1 MLRILSKINFKKGRN
16 RGFTLVELLVAMG
29 ISAIFAI
36 VVIASYSISQKISRS
51 SIIATATVS
60 KAGSIQ
66 SYLKILVTN
75 AGAVLFPR
83 DAIRTYDSNTGG
95 GDVNLYNLLS
105 NNSNVP
111 PPMNTGNKTDI
122 LAIAYGLP
130 FTSPSMINYGRSGA
144 QVKSATSNRITF
156 YPNSPFN
163 SIYDGGLANLYTGR
177 IFMAYDFNKPSKV
190 YVGVI
195 RAFQKD
201 TATNEITIA
210 YSALSDNDPF
220 TSVSDVSMLTV
231 SSDNVKVVPV
241 DIEAIYLSSD
251 GNLVD
256 AYWGVNGTLRTR
268 ILASGVEVF
277 NIKYGVY
284 TKATNTWN
292 WKNFIDITSSDDIQ
306 KVRKVR
312 FGIVLDNY
320 YTIKRCYDI
329 YNNPGNNQPPSPKNM
344 TILGDQFEVHVA
356 GAGSLDNP
364 CGMLK
369 VIQLEYP
376 LKTLESFE
384 TNFLGG

>member
-1 MLRILSKINFKKGRN
+1 MLRILSKINFEKGRN

-51 SIIATATVS
+51 SILATNTIS
-60 KAGSIQ
+60 KAGSLQ

-75 AGAVLFPR
+75 AGAVLYPQ
-83 DAIRTYDSNTGG
+83 DAIRTYDSKTGG
-95 GDVNLYNLLS
+95 GSVSLYNILS
-105 NNSNVP
+105 NNNNVP
-111 PPMNTGNKTDI
+111 PPMNSGNKTDI
-122 LAIAYGLP
+122 IAVAYGLP

-144 QVKSATSNRITF
+144 QVKNATSNRITF

-163 SIYDGGLANLYTGR
+163 SIYDGGLTGLYAGR
-177 IFMAYDFNKPSKV
+177 VFMAYDFNNPANV

-201 TATNEITIA
+201 TATNEITIT

-220 TSVSDVSMLTV
+220 TSVSDVSILTA

-241 DIEAIYLSSD
+241 DIEAIYLSND

-256 AYWGVNGTLRTR
+256 AYWGVNGSLRTR
-268 ILASGVEVF
+268 VLANGVEVF

-284 TKATNTWN
+284 NKATNTWS
-292 WKNFIDITSSDDIQ
+292 WKDYINVTSPDITN
-306 KVRKVR
+306 VRKVR

-329 YNNPGNNQPPSPKNM
+329 YNNTGNNQPPSPKNM
-344 TILGDQFEVHVA
+344 IILGEQFDIHVS

-369 VIQLEYP
+369 VIQLEYS

-384 TNFLGG
+384 TNYLGG